1 MRIEKKATLVST
13 TVAFMLV
20 TFKLTVG
27 IISGSVA
34 VLASAIDS
42 LLDMV
47 VSTFNYYALH
57 NAEKQPDE
65 YFNFG
70 RRKLEPL
77 AAVVEGTVI
86 SLSALFILYEAIS
99 KLVQGSPIE
108 HLDLSIGVM
117 VVSIVVTAALVVFLH
132 FVAKKTGNMVIE
144 ADALHYK
151 TDLFSNA
158 AVLISLAVIHFTDY
172 TFIDPLLGIGIG
184 IYMIYSAFPLIR
196 EGTLMLLDAALDAES
211 VEKIHTLLH
220 NQYDISGYHDLRT
233 RRSGSEIYMSVH
245 IVFSISTS
253 LYDAH
258 KVGDR
263 IELALKKLFPDANV
277 HALIHLDP
285 YDDSEGEYLD

>member
-1 MRIEKKATLVST
+1 MRIEKKATLIST
-13 TVAFMLV
+13 TVAFVLV

-57 NAEKQPDE
+57 NAEKEPDE

-77 AAVVEGTVI
+77 AAVIEGTII
-86 SLSALFILYEAIS
+86 SLSALFILYEAVS
-99 KLVQGSPIE
+99 RLVKGSVIE
-108 HLDLSIGVM
+108 RLDLSIGVM
-117 VVSIVVTAALVVFLH
+117 VVSIVITALLVVFLQI
-132 FVAKKTGNMVIE
+132 VARKTGNMVIK

-151 TDLFSNA
+151 TDLLSNG
-158 AVLISLAVIHFTDY
+158 AVLLSLGLIYFTDY
-172 TFIDPLLGIGIG
+172 DFIDPLLGIAIAV
-184 IYMIYSAFPLIR
+184 YMIYSAFPLIK
-196 EGTLMLLDAALDAES
+196 EGILMLLDAALDAES
-211 VEKIHTLLH
+211 VAKIHGVLNTQL
-220 NQYDISGYHDLRT
+220 DINGYHDLRT
-233 RRSGSEIYMSVH
+233 RRSGSDIYMSVH
-245 IVFSISTS
+245 LVFSISTS

-258 KVGDR
+258 QVGDR
-263 IELALKKLFPDANV
+263 IELAIKNLFPQSNV